1 MKFISMAYIFPCIRN
16 DWTLLYWLKLNISS
30 NYVYHQIVVVPPG
43 YCMVALQTLI
53 INTQIRFIKH
63 TGSPDCSQT
72 ASQLARQLYPNPGC
86 SLLVGIL
93 SSLMSPM
100 VVLRSSD
107 ESLWESSGLQ
117 VSSSKSSACQCLTL
131 TVSSLSAWTPLLFLV
146 HSCFSSVPSPTAPPL
161 SLSPPVSC
169 TAPLVLTSYF
179 QCVLYSPLCVVYIP
193 LSPVWRPVSPLC
205 LFKVHTSSL
214 LYLPCVC

>member
-1 MKFISMAYIFPCIRN
+1 MSGFPFTSVVPVPVIASSVQVLCLV
-16 DWTLLYWLKLNISS
+16 LLCLVLAKCVSLKLTP
-30 NYVYHQIVVVPPG
+30 IVVVPPG

-131 TVSSLSAWTPLLFLV
+131 TVSSLSA
-146 HSCFSSVPSPTAPPL
+146 
-161 SLSPPVSC
+161 
-169 TAPLVLTSYF
+169 
-179 QCVLYSPLCVVYIP
+179 
-193 LSPVWRPVSPLC
+193 
-205 LFKVHTSSL
+205 
-214 LYLPCVC
+214 